1 MCRSCSNGWG
11 SDVMS
16 TWSLSF
22 EPLLSLSLLAALLLP
37 LALLGLAGLWMRRR
51 GAVLRLAALAA
62 LAAALLN
69 PVLLDE
75 QRDALQS
82 VVAVVVDRSQSQ
94 SIGARERQTD
104 AALAGL
110 KERLARF
117 SQFDVRVIETGR
129 DDPAAGDRTET
140 RLFAALQ
147 GAFRDV
153 PNSRIAGA
161 VMITDGQVHDVPATL
176 QFGAPLHALITGHEG
191 ERDRRIRFEKAPRFG
206 LVDKPLGMTYRV
218 IATSGQTGPV
228 DVDIAVNGKAVGTQ
242 QTLIGRETPLDI
254 VVPEAGRNIVEL
266 SIAAE
271 DGELTETNNRTIA
284 LVDGIREN
292 LRVLLVSGEPHAGE
306 RTWRNLL
313 KSDASVDLVHFTILR
328 PPEKQDSTPINELSL
343 IAFPTRELFVDKISE
358 FDLIIFDRYQ
368 HRDVLPVLYYDY
380 IAEYVEKG
388 GALLIAAGP
397 EYAGYATIANTP
409 LMSALPAMPTGE
421 VIDKAFYPR
430 LTELGQRHP
439 VTRGLDGSASEPPH
453 WGRWFRTISVENPQ
467 GEVVMK
473 GPDEQPLL
481 LLDRKGEGR
490 VGMLLSD
497 QGWLWARGY
506 EGGGPH
512 VQLYRRLAH
521 WLMKEPELEEERLTA
536 DGRGMALDIRRQ
548 TMSEDPGPADITTPS
563 GRKMQAKLTQ
573 TAPGIFTGSIEA
585 GEIGLYRI
593 GNGDLSTLAH
603 VGPVNAPEF
612 ADVVSTAGKLKPVA
626 EAAGGSVRR
635 LAGTDPGGVKLPSV
649 VPVRAGGDAS
659 GSDWIGLRNT
669 QDSVLKSVRSV
680 PLFGGFLG
688 LGVLLLA
695 LGGMW
700 YREGR

>member
-1 MCRSCSNGWG
+1 MNN
-11 SDVMS
+11 
-16 TWSLSF
+16 WSLSF
-22 EPLLSLSLLAALLLP
+22 EPLLSWPLLAAVFIP
-37 LALLGLAGLWMRRR
+37 LALLALAGLFLRQR
-51 GAVLRLAALAA
+51 GAVMRAIALAA

-75 QRDALQS
+75 EREPLQS
-82 VVAVVVDRSQSQ
+82 VVALVVDRSQSQ
-94 SIGARERQTD
+94 SIGEREQQAE
-104 AALAGL
+104 AALAGM

-117 SQFDVRVIETGR
+117 GQFDVRVVETGR
-129 DDPAAGDRTET
+129 SDTAAGDRTET
-140 RLFAALQ
+140 RLFSALQ
-147 GAFRDV
+147 NAFRDV

-161 VMITDGQVHDVPATL
+161 VMITDGQVHDVPATAPD
-176 QFGAPLHALITGHEG
+176 FDAPLHALITGHEG
-191 ERDRRIRFEKAPRFG
+191 EKDRRIRFEKAPRFG
-206 LVDKPLGMTYRV
+206 LVGKPLDMTYRV
-218 IATSGQTGPV
+218 LATDGNQGTV
-228 DVDIAVNGKAVGTQ
+228 DVNIAINGRQAGVTQ
-242 QTLIGRETPLDI
+242 AQVGREMPLQII
-254 VVPEAGRNIVEL
+254 VPNAGRNIVEL
-266 SIAAE
+266 SIPVE
-271 DGELTETNNRTIA
+271 DGELTDTNNRTIA

-328 PPEKQDSTPINELSL
+328 PPEKQDATPIHELSL
-343 IAFPTRELFVDKISE
+343 IAFPTRELFVEKINE

-368 HRDVLPVLYYDY
+368 HRDVLPILYYDY
-380 IAEYVEKG
+380 IAEYVENG

-397 EYAGYATIANTP
+397 EYAGYSTIANTP
-409 LMSALPAMPTGE
+409 LMSALPAMPTGD

-439 VTRGLDGSASEPPH
+439 VTRGLDGSASEPPR
-453 WGRWFRTISVENPQ
+453 WGRWFRTVRIENPQ

-473 GPDEQPLL
+473 GADEQPLL
-481 LLDRKGEGR
+481 LLDHKGEGR

-536 DGRGMALDIRRQ
+536 DGRGMVLDIRRQ
-548 TMSEDPGPADITTPS
+548 TMSEDPGPVQVTTPS
-563 GRKMQAKLTQ
+563 GKTVDVRLSQSE
-573 TAPGIFTGSIEA
+573 PGIFTGSLETD
-585 GEIGLYRI
+585 EIGLYQVA
-593 GNGDLSTLAH
+593 NGDLSTLAH
-603 VGPVNAPEF
+603 VGPVNSPEF
-612 ADVVSTAGKLKPVA
+612 TDVLSTPDKLKPVA
-626 EAAGGSVRR
+626 EAVGGSVRR
-635 LAGTDPGGVKLPSV
+635 LAGSDPAGVDLPSV
-649 VPVRAGGDAS
+649 VPVRPSAQAS
-659 GSDWIGLRNT
+659 GNDWIGLRNT
-669 QDSVLKSVRSV
+669 EDSVLKSVSSV

-688 LGVLLLA
+688 LGLLLLA

>member
-1 MCRSCSNGWG
+1 MN
-11 SDVMS
+11 
-16 TWSLSF
+16 WSLSF
-22 EPLLSLSLLAALLLP
+22 EPLLSWPLLAAVVAP
-37 LALLGLAGLWMRRR
+37 LALLALVGLWLRQR
-51 GAVLRLAALAA
+51 GALFRAAALVA

-75 QRDALQS
+75 DREPLQS

-94 SIGARERQTD
+94 DIGERSKQTD
-104 AALAGL
+104 EALAGI

-117 SQFDVRVIETGR
+117 KQFDVRVVETGNAG
-129 DDPAAGDRTET
+129 AAGDRTET
-140 RLFAALQ
+140 RLFSALES
-147 GAFRDV
+147 AVRDV
-153 PNSRIAGA
+153 PPSRIAGA
-161 VMITDGQVHDVPATL
+161 VMITDGQVHDAPGSAPE
-176 QFGAPLHALITGHEG
+176 FNAPLHALITGE
-191 ERDRRIRFEKAPRFG
+191 ENEKDRRIRFEKAPRFG
-206 LVDKPLGMTYRV
+206 LVGKPLDMTYRV
-218 IATSGQTGPV
+218 ISTDRQSGPV
-228 DVDIAVNGKAVGTQ
+228 DVRVSVNGEQVSVERAFVGQ
-242 QTLIGRETPLDI
+242 EMPLQVTI
-254 VVPEAGRNIVEL
+254 PNAGRNIIEL
-266 SIAAE
+266 TIPKE
-271 DGELTETNNRTIA
+271 DGELTETNNRAIA

-328 PPEKQDSTPINELSL
+328 PPEKQDGTPINELSL
-343 IAFPTRELFVDKISE
+343 IAFPTRELFVEKISE

-368 HRDVLPVLYYDY
+368 HRDVLPILYYDY
-380 IAEYVEKG
+380 ISEYVENG

-397 EYAGYATIANTP
+397 EYAGESTIANTP
-409 LMSALPAMPTGE
+409 LMAALPAMPTGK

-430 LTELGQRHP
+430 LTDLGQRHP
-439 VTRGLDGSASEPPH
+439 VTRGLDGSGSEPPH
-453 WGRWFRTISVENPQ
+453 WGRWFRTIGIENPE

-473 GPDEQPLL
+473 GADDQPLL

-536 DGRGMALDIRRQ
+536 DGRGMVLEIRRQ
-548 TMSEDPGPADITTPS
+548 TMSDDPGTAQVITPS
-563 GRKMQAKLTQ
+563 GKTLAVKLEKSE
-573 TAPGIFTGSIEA
+573 PGVFLGSVEVSD
-585 GEIGLYRI
+585 IGLYQV
-593 GNGDLSTLAH
+593 GNGNLSALAH

-612 ADVVSTAGKLKPVA
+612 ADVVSTPDKLRPAA
-626 EAAGGSVRR
+626 EVVGGSVRR
-635 LAGTDPGGVKLPSV
+635 LASASLTGGIAVPSV
-649 VPVRAGGDAS
+649 VPVRGGGEAAGN
-659 GSDWIGLRNT
+659 DWIGFRT
-669 QDSVLKSVRSV
+669 TDDSVLKAVSQV

-688 LGVLLLA
+688 LGLLLLA
-695 LGGMW
+695 LGSMW